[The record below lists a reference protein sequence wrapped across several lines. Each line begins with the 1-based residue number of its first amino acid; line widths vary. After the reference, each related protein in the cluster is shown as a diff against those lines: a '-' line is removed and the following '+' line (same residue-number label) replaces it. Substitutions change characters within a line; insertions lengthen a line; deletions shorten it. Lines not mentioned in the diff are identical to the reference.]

1 MALHRGS
8 VAADQ
13 GVAIE
18 HEEMRTPHVA
28 LIRRGLILAL
38 SGAALSCGVAEPMG
52 QFGNYRRT
60 HQYIH
65 LAGGDSLKVFRVKYW
80 VFDYDP
86 PAMQLEYSS
95 PTHVADSASSFALA
109 GRIWTAF
116 EPYAEATGV
125 RRVILTETVLDTV
138 SIPPLMTSKTAH
150 YGVIL
155 ARDSGETWR
164 FKDSGKALPVRSLNG
179 NSEDLSDVNGAPM
192 SQAAFAKEMN
202 EIIAS
207 TNELA
212 RKP

>member
-1 MALHRGS
+1 
-8 VAADQ
+8 
-13 GVAIE
+13 
-18 HEEMRTPHVA
+18 
-28 LIRRGLILAL
+28 
-38 SGAALSCGVAEPMG
+38 MG

-65 LAGGDSLKVFRVKYW
+65 LSGGDSLKVFRVKYW

-86 PAMQLEYSS
+86 PALQLEYSS

-138 SIPPLMTSKTAH
+138 SIPPLMTSKTEH
-150 YGVIL
+150 YGVFL
-155 ARDSGETWR
+155 TRDSGETWR

-192 SQAAFAKEMN
+192 SQAALAKEMN

-207 TNELA
+207 TNERA